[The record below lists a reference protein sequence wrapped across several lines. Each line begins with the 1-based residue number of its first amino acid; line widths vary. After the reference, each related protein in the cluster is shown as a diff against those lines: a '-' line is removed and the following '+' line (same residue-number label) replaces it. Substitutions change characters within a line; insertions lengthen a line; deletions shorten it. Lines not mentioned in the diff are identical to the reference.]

1 MVTIAPLAIFAG
13 VAATT
18 ALLFYT
24 FWARI
29 QNRATN
35 RVKGLSSVLDRAGIK
50 MHAEDIVLVCL
61 ALAAL
66 IWFGSIQLFHAS
78 LVGGIL
84 MAPVAVALTAAG
96 VYAYVHYRLRRRL
109 EAFSTQLE
117 LALRLMASSV
127 RIGLGLRQSLA
138 TIIEEMPDPARH
150 EYSRVI
156 GHTNIGMS
164 PYDALDDLAARMPSN
179 EALMM
184 ARVVR
189 IQSQTGGDLARVLE
203 HLAGTIKERRRIKR
217 KIRALTAEGR
227 AGAVILSLL
236 PVFLGTFIIL
246 TQPRMGHALLATTPG
261 HFTLGIVLCMELAGI
276 FTINRILQ
284 VKV

>member
-1 MVTIAPLAIFAG
+1 MVTFAPLAIFAG

-18 ALLFYT
+18 ALLFFT
-24 FWARI
+24 FWSRV
-29 QNRATN
+29 QSRATK
-35 RVKGLSSVLDRAGIK
+35 RVKGLSSLLDRAGIK
-50 MHAEDIVLVCL
+50 TRAEDIVLICL
-61 ALAAL
+61 AVAAL
-66 IWFGSIQLFHAS
+66 LWFGLIQLVHAS
-78 LVGGIL
+78 LIGGLLMLPAAVG
-84 MAPVAVALTAAG
+84 LTAIG
-96 VYAYVHYRLRRRL
+96 FYGFVQFKLRRRL
-109 EAFSTQLE
+109 EKFATQLE

-127 RIGLGLRQSLA
+127 RIGLGLRQALA

-150 EYSRVI
+150 EYARVI

-203 HLAGTIKERRRIKR
+203 HLAATIKERRRIGR

-236 PVFLGTFIIL
+236 PVFLGAFIVL
-246 TQPRMGHALLATTPG
+246 TQQRMGHALLYTGAG
-261 HFTLGIVLCMELAGI
+261 HVTLGIVFCMELAGI